1 MKKLL
6 FIIINFMLFINV
18 SAGSYTCSDKYDAK
32 IISTKDTIN
41 LNTKGSIYV
50 DDDSIKEDLKYD
62 VSYKVDG
69 DTRIVDITNNK
80 GKASILGKMVGNVN
94 ISVTVNFLD
103 NSNNQ
108 LGSCNVDVPI
118 NVISNEVTLKSLTI
132 DKYDLSNVFR
142 SDLYEYNIELPYDVE
157 KIIIDAIPTNSE
169 AVISGT
175 GERYLNEGKQ
185 SFKVLVKHNNDGA
198 SYTINVNRLMPNN
211 DTSLKL
217 LSVSGYILTPNF
229 NSNTLEYSLN
239 VSENVDKITINATPS
254 NDNANVSGV
263 GEKTLS
269 SGKNEFI
276 ISVVSESGDTKEYK
290 IVVNKTKGTSLLTN
304 LKVSKYKL
312 SPKFN
317 RMTFTYEIDAYSDI
331 KELKIMA
338 SAKDG
343 DKVEILGNS
352 NLKYGKN
359 EIYIRVTGVD
369 KTNSVYKIIVNKY
382 KKSELINNL
391 GKDNNTLIRIL
402 FIIFIISTIVMFV
415 LLGVFIKKNYLK
427 PRKIKLNKKNKKN
440 KKVVKK

>member
-50 DDDSIKEDLKYD
+50 EDDSIKEDLKYD

-239 VSENVDKITINATPS
+239 VSENVDKITINATPN
-254 NDNANVSGV
+254 NDSANVSGV

-290 IVVNKTKGTSLLTN
+290 IIVNKTKGTSLLTN

-343 DKVEILGNS
+343 DKVEIFGNS

-427 PRKIKLNKKNKKN
+427 PRKIKLNKKNKK
-440 KKVVKK
+440 VVKK